1 METLKAC
8 PACHHLEADFFLRC
22 TDYTVS
28 KEEFQIQSCPNCD
41 LLFTNPRP
49 DAQAIWP
56 YYKADTYVSH
66 TDGEAPGLINQL
78 YRQVRKITLG
88 QKAGLVARY
97 ARGKKLVDIGAGTG
111 AFADHMQQ
119 FGWEVNAIEPDE
131 DARKQAEKRGLA
143 VGPEAA
149 INQLTGKDVVTMWH
163 VLEHVHELEVRVAQ
177 LYTLLK
183 PGGVAI
189 IAVPNPNSWDAQHFG
204 RYWAAYDV
212 PRHLYHFRPKSIR
225 QLFERHGFKSEK
237 THWMPFDPFYISLL
251 SEQYR
256 LGKPN
261 YISGGFKGL
270 ISWFISLVT
279 PDRCSSQI
287 YVFRK

>member
-8 PACHHLEADFFLRC
+8 PACHHPEADFFLRC

-28 KEEFQIQSCPNCD
+28 KEEFQLQSCPNCD
-41 LLFTNPRP
+41 LLYTNPRP
-49 DAQAIWP
+49 DAAAIWP

-66 TDGEAPGLINQL
+66 TDADAPGLINQL

-97 ARGKKLVDIGAGTG
+97 ARGKKLLDIGAGTG
-111 AFADHMQQ
+111 AFAAHMQQ
-119 FGWEVNAIEPDE
+119 YGWKVKAIEPDP
-131 DARKQAEKRGLA
+131 DARKQAEKRGLE
-143 VGPEAA
+143 VDNEAA
-149 INQLTGKDVVTMWH
+149 INQIFGMDVVTMWH
-163 VLEHVHELEVRVAQ
+163 VLEHVHELEARVQQ
-177 LYTLLK
+177 LYTLLN

-225 QLFERHGFKSEK
+225 RLFESQGFRSEK
-237 THWMPFDPFYISLL
+237 THWMPFDPFYIALL

-261 YISGGFKGL
+261 YLSGGFKGL
-270 ISWFISLVT
+270 WSWLISLLT